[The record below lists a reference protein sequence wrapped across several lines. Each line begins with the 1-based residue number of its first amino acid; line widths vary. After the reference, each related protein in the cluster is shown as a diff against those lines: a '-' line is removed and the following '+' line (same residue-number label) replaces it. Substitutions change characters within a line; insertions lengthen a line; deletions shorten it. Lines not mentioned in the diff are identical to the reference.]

1 LLARRTDGG
10 KKVDFLIEDAREE
23 DIPAITAILNHAAA
37 HTTATWHEYPKSEAE
52 MADWFATRKKDYVV
66 LAAREAS
73 GLAGYASYGPF
84 RAPSGYRLTVE
95 HSIYVREDARGRGIG
110 KALLAALIE
119 RARGQGLHA
128 LIGGVDADN
137 SLSIALHE
145 KFGFE
150 ETGRLPEV
158 GRKFDRWLT
167 LVFLQK
173 RL

>member
-1 LLARRTDGG
+1 MAA
-10 KKVDFLIEDAREE
+10 DFLIEDAREA
-23 DIPAITAILNHAAA
+23 DLPAITAILNHAAA
-37 HTTATWHEYPKSEAE
+37 TSTASWHEYPKTDAE
-52 MADWFATRKKDYVV
+52 MADWFAQRQSDYVV
-66 LAAREAS
+66 LAARDAS

-84 RAPSGYRLTVE
+84 RAPSGYRSSAE

-110 KALLAALIE
+110 KALLATLIE
-119 RARGQGLHA
+119 RARMQALHA
-128 LIGGVDADN
+128 LIGGIDSDN
-137 SLSIALHE
+137 SLSIALH
-145 KFGFE
+145 KDFGFE